1 MTAKQKIEVKKGEKE
16 TRERAIKKRINEI
29 LGLDESATTAE
40 IRTERDSL
48 MTESRAVSDA
58 IDELETQ
65 RKAAILAAPETETR
79 GTVMDSETRE
89 RVELRSKSS
98 VVNYLRAAVE
108 MRSVKDA
115 EADYNASLGMG
126 SDQFPLEMLAPPEV
140 RQTTDTD
147 TMANQGSW
155 LDRLFEA
162 TAAGHIGVT
171 FNSVGPGVASFP
183 VTTAGAT
190 AEQQAKSEAASA
202 AAWTVSVSE
211 LKPKR
216 NAVHAI
222 FSIEDAARIGPGLED
237 ALQRDLRM
245 ALVEGIDRAIFK
257 GDSTPTGTDAD
268 IVGFQSAGI
277 SENTLTQAN
286 KIKGDK
292 ILELLAA
299 YINGKHAVS
308 PEDLRIV
315 ASVGTNVLWL
325 TKLQAAAVDNMT
337 IAQFLSASGISWTTR
352 GAIDT
357 ATSNGDF
364 GAYIGLGVG
373 IEGAAVAAVWEN
385 ASLVRDPY
393 SGASKGEVG
402 LVLNT
407 LWDFA
412 IPRTSNFKRLKY
424 VT

>member
-1 MTAKQKIEVKKGEKE
+1 MTKIEEQTEQYNALVSEGNALLAIASDKRTQEQRGRMPALDLEMSDLESVMKLTKRTSTE
-16 TRERAIKKRINEI
+16 T
-29 LGLDESATTAE
+29 
-40 IRTERDSL
+40 
-48 MTESRAVSDA
+48 
-58 IDELETQ
+58 
-65 RKAAILAAPETETR
+65 TETR
-79 GTVMDSETRE
+79 GVATDSETRA
-89 RVELRSKSS
+89 RIELRSKSS
-98 VVNYLRAAVE
+98 VVNYIKAGVE

-115 EADYNASLGMG
+115 EADYNAALGMG
-126 SDQFPLEMLAPPEV
+126 ADQFPLEMLAPEH

-147 TMANQGSW
+147 TMANQGTW

-162 TAAGHIGVT
+162 TAAQHIGVT
-171 FNSVGPGVASFP
+171 FSSVPPGVASLP

-190 AEQQAKSEAASA
+190 AEQQAKSEAATA
-202 AAWTVSVSE
+202 AAWTVGVTE
-211 LKPKR
+211 MKPKR

-257 GDSTPTGTDAD
+257 GDSGPSGTVSD
-268 IVGFQSAGI
+268 IVGFQTAGVT
-277 SENTLTQAN
+277 ENTLTQAN

-299 YINGKHAVS
+299 YIDGKHAVS

-325 TKLQAAAVDNMT
+325 TKLQAATVDNMT

-352 GAIDT
+352 GGIDT

-364 GAYIGLGVG
+364 GAYVGLGQG
-373 IEGAAVAAVWEN
+373 IEGAAVAAVWES
-385 ASLVRDPY
+385 ASLIRDPY

-402 LVLNT
+402 IVLNT

-412 IPRTSNFKRLKY
+412 VTRGGSFKRLKY

>member
-1 MTAKQKIEVKKGEKE
+1 MTTRQKIELRLSEV
-16 TRERAIKKRINEI
+16 RSRLNEI
-29 LGLDESATTAE
+29 SGFEGEARTAE
-40 IRTERDSL
+40 IGTEQDTL
-48 MTESRAVSDA
+48 TTEFG
-58 IDELETQ
+58 ELETRFQ
-65 RKAAILAAPETETR
+65 AATIADPTTETR
-79 GTVMDSETRE
+79 GVAIDSETRE
-89 RVELRSKSS
+89 RIELRSKSS
-98 VVNYLRAAVE
+98 VVNYVRAAVE
-108 MRSVKDA
+108 MRSVKEA
-115 EADYNASLGMG
+115 EQDFNESLGMG
-126 SDQFPLEMLAPPEV
+126 ADQFPLEMLAPEA
-140 RQTTDTD
+140 RQTTDSD

-162 TAAGHIGVT
+162 TAAEHIGVT

-183 VTTAGAT
+183 VTSAGAT

-202 AAWTVSVSE
+202 AAWTISVSE
-211 LKPKR
+211 LRPKR

-237 ALQRDLRM
+237 AVQRDLRL

-257 GDSTPTGTDAD
+257 GDSGPSGTVSD
-268 IVGFQSAGI
+268 IVGFQTAGVT
-277 SENTLTQAN
+277 ENTLTQSN

-299 YINGKHAVS
+299 YIDGKHAVS

-352 GAIDT
+352 GGIDT

-373 IEGAAVAAVWEN
+373 IEGAGVAAVWEN
-385 ASLVRDPY
+385 ASLIRDPY

-402 LVLNT
+402 IVLNT

-412 IPRTSNFKRLKY
+412 VPRTGSFKRLKY